1 MHTKTS
7 STTSSS
13 VKITSIKEIDSIK
26 VTEQTFKTVKTGE
39 ELSSYLVKFCCM
51 IDKLNEEIEELL
63 ETNDNSTKYNQK
75 YMNEAERVDKMIKL
89 VELKSLRNK
98 DINELTKYL
107 VDY

>member
-1 MHTKTS
+1 
-7 STTSSS
+7 
-13 VKITSIKEIDSIK
+13 
-26 VTEQTFKTVKTGE
+26 
-39 ELSSYLVKFCCM
+39 M